1 MNIIHMLSSSR
12 TALFPKLPFLVMARR
27 SRPRRRSRPAPA
39 LALQCGQS
47 PPLQALHAV
56 DSTVHTHRG
65 EDYLLRKG
73 QLNRDTRY
81 RPATTSL
88 PHETLPFVAQLY
100 RHTFVAKGSVEA
112 FVAKGSVESTHKV
125 PTSHLLRK
133 GQLNRP
139 FVYSLFT
146 VRVHGTKSSNVALLY
161 VASAGGPSKGALT
174 TSMVNRDMQ
183 PTPLAATKFAE
194 EQLNALL
201 DEAYAAHEAVGR
213 LVNNRPSI
221 AYGTTPAPPPAPLPL
236 PLPTPTLPTPM
247 LGSGRQT
254 PLPDGSFKRAGIFG
268 VQGVSMTPQ
277 LVPSSMIP
285 AEVAS
290 LPAQLMALQRRVDE
304 LGSSQQQQHHHQH
317 QRHQQHEQHE
327 QHQHQHQQYCS
338 SIAVPSSVEDGTAR
352 GTAARLTS
360 AARASRT
367 NARLGQ
373 DLAAARATLIELE
386 LENTALRT
394 ALDRHRT
401 AMREDATLRSQL
413 EEARRARAA
422 AEHAKNAEARQCDEL
437 RFQLRQ
443 AEAESERLRTLLA
456 GTIWFD
462 MKT

>member
-1 MNIIHMLSSSR
+1 
-12 TALFPKLPFLVMARR
+12 
-27 SRPRRRSRPAPA
+27 
-39 LALQCGQS
+39 
-47 PPLQALHAV
+47 
-56 DSTVHTHRG
+56 
-65 EDYLLRKG
+65 
-73 QLNRDTRY
+73 
-81 RPATTSL
+81 
-88 PHETLPFVAQLY
+88 
-100 RHTFVAKGSVEA
+100 
-112 FVAKGSVESTHKV
+112 
-125 PTSHLLRK
+125 
-133 GQLNRP
+133 
-139 FVYSLFT
+139 
-146 VRVHGTKSSNVALLY
+146 
-161 VASAGGPSKGALT
+161 
-174 TSMVNRDMQ
+174 MVNTDMQ

-221 AYGTTPAPPPAPLPL
+221 AYGTPLPL
-236 PLPTPTLPTPM
+236 PVPTPTLPTPM
-247 LGSGRQT
+247 PGSGRQT

-277 LVPSSMIP
+277 LVIP

-304 LGSSQQQQHHHQH
+304 LGSSQQQQQHHQQQQQQQQQQHQQHQQHQH
-317 QRHQQHEQHE
+317 Q
-327 QHQHQHQQYCS
+327 QHQHQHQHQGQHQHSS

-367 NARLGQ
+367 NARFGQ
-373 DLAAARATLIELE
+373 DLAAARATIIELE

>member
-1 MNIIHMLSSSR
+1 MSPQLHAVLCPS
-12 TALFPKLPFLVMARR
+12 L
-27 SRPRRRSRPAPA
+27 PRRRWCEEFLLERRAFRVCWRSR
-39 LALQCGQS
+39 LC
-47 PPLQALHAV
+47 V
-56 DSTVHTHRG
+56 
-65 EDYLLRKG
+65 
-73 QLNRDTRY
+73 
-81 RPATTSL
+81 
-88 PHETLPFVAQLY
+88 
-100 RHTFVAKGSVEA
+100 
-112 FVAKGSVESTHKV
+112 
-125 PTSHLLRK
+125 
-133 GQLNRP
+133 
-139 FVYSLFT
+139 
-146 VRVHGTKSSNVALLY
+146 
-161 VASAGGPSKGALT
+161 GALT
-174 TSMVNRDMQ
+174 AFMVNTDMQ

-221 AYGTTPAPPPAPLPL
+221 AYGTPLPL
-236 PLPTPTLPTPM
+236 PVPTPTLPTPM
-247 LGSGRQT
+247 PGSGRQT

-277 LVPSSMIP
+277 LVIP

-304 LGSSQQQQHHHQH
+304 LGSSQQQHQHHQQQQQQQHQQHQH
-317 QRHQQHEQHE
+317 Q
-327 QHQHQHQQYCS
+327 QHQHQHQHQGQHQHSS

-367 NARLGQ
+367 NARFGQ
-373 DLAAARATLIELE
+373 DLAAARATIIELE

>member
-1 MNIIHMLSSSR
+1 
-12 TALFPKLPFLVMARR
+12 
-27 SRPRRRSRPAPA
+27 
-39 LALQCGQS
+39 
-47 PPLQALHAV
+47 
-56 DSTVHTHRG
+56 
-65 EDYLLRKG
+65 
-73 QLNRDTRY
+73 
-81 RPATTSL
+81 
-88 PHETLPFVAQLY
+88 
-100 RHTFVAKGSVEA
+100 
-112 FVAKGSVESTHKV
+112 
-125 PTSHLLRK
+125 
-133 GQLNRP
+133 
-139 FVYSLFT
+139 
-146 VRVHGTKSSNVALLY
+146 
-161 VASAGGPSKGALT
+161 
-174 TSMVNRDMQ
+174 MVNTDMQ

-221 AYGTTPAPPPAPLPL
+221 AYGTPLPL
-236 PLPTPTLPTPM
+236 PVPTPTLPTPM
-247 LGSGRQT
+247 PGSGRQT

-277 LVPSSMIP
+277 LVIP

-304 LGSSQQQQHHHQH
+304 LGSSQQQQQHHQ
-317 QRHQQHEQHE
+317 QQQQQQHQ
-327 QHQHQHQQYCS
+327 QHQHQHQQHQQHQHQGQHQHS
-338 SIAVPSSVEDGTAR
+338 SSVAVPSSVEDGTAR

-367 NARLGQ
+367 NARFGQ
-373 DLAAARATLIELE
+373 DLAAARATIIELE